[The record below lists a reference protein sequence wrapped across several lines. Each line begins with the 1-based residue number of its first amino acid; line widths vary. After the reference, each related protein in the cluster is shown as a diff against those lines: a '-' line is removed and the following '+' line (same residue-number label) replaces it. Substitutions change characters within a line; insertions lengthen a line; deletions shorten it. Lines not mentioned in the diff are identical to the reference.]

1 MTKPTKKRRTV
12 ASIRKDLR
20 ERLALAQKVLESDES
35 RVAMSRA
42 RVADIQ
48 EILNDTER
56 KGGTDNAK

>member
-20 ERLALAQKVLESDES
+20 ERLTAAQKNLEIEKS
-35 RVAMSRA
+35 RWMMAQA

-48 EILNDTER
+48 AILDDTER